1 VNPSIF
7 EIDYELMKL
16 TRKIINEEI
25 VRIVW
30 HPSRMSKWPDD
41 YLIYDSEDD
50 SMDYALTN
58 FTIRDI
64 KKRMIIRS

>member
-1 VNPSIF
+1 
-7 EIDYELMKL
+7 
-16 TRKIINEEI
+16 
-25 VRIVW
+25 
-30 HPSRMSKWPDD
+30 MSKWPED
-41 YLIYDSEDD
+41 YLIYDPEDD